1 MKKID
6 IILKVID
13 NQDIT
18 PAEFERKSQISNGY
32 LKNTISRGSD
42 ITPKIL
48 DKIKNNNPEDYKLI
62 VEALASQPGFT
73 PEDALFINPK
83 SNAKD
88 LGPVQ
93 GEFET
98 YQTKSGN
105 SYQIVGDGNYRFEV
119 KVVEQLAYAGYLAG
133 WADPEYIESLPSTVI
148 TVKKFHTGTYR
159 VFEVKGDSMDC
170 DRKYAIENGDC
181 VIGHKVEKD
190 LWRSKLHIKD
200 WAEWVIVSDEGI
212 IIKHILHH
220 DVENRLLIC
229 RSYNE
234 DKDMYPDFDLSLD
247 NVYELYNVVKVEKS
261 RLG

>member
-1 MKKID
+1 MLLNIKELRTAKGISQQKLADLTGIPKGRINGWEQQGSQPKK
-6 IILKVID
+6 
-13 NQDIT
+13 
-18 PAEFERKSQISNGY
+18 
-32 LKNTISRGSD
+32 
-42 ITPKIL
+42 
-48 DKIKNNNPEDYKLI
+48 EDYEKL
-62 VEALASQPGFT
+62 VEFFGLNSPS
-73 PEDALFINPK
+73 K

-93 GEFET
+93 GDFET

-133 WADPEYIESLPSTVI
+133 WADPEYVESLPSTVI